1 MFAHGSVSPQLF
13 LVVWI
18 FLRFLGVICCN
29 RWVLNEDHKNYFTD
43 CYLVN
48 PQPIFLFLRVVS
60 APFLLVCFL
69 CLKDNTFDKRKNVFL
84 IDFESSHSI
93 STPFCWGAT
102 FNPKFWKVGYQKK
115 MSTWRDLKSSCHGYL
130 PGRLTI
136 YLVKKRLKNKI
147 WFWGLNFKCWF
158 WPVLTKQPINV

>member
-1 MFAHGSVSPQLF
+1 MEVCPHGYFWWFGYFWGSWVSFVTADEF
-13 LVVWI
+13 LMRVIKIISQIVVAWTHSLT
-18 FLRFLGVICCN
+18 F
-29 RWVLNEDHKNYFTD
+29 YF
-43 CYLVN
+43 
-48 PQPIFLFLRVVS
+48 
-60 APFLLVCFL
+60 FLLVCFL
-69 CLKDNTFDKRKNVFL
+69 CLKDNSFDKSKVFL
-84 IDFESSHSI
+84 IHFESSHSI
-93 STPFCWGAT
+93 STPLCCGTT